1 MRNSG
6 LLDFCAYLENTPLAL
21 AIQDSF
27 WIVPV
32 MQTLHILSI
41 SALLVSALMINLRVL
56 NIISKSDLISAVV
69 SRYIN
74 IIWLA
79 LPVLLISGSILIVGE
94 PARSLANPAF
104 QMKMVMLIA
113 VIFMTIGIQRMA
125 STINDQMQAKGI
137 IKLLAALSVLL
148 WLGIVAC
155 GRWIAYT

>member
-21 AIQDSF
+21 TIQGSF
-27 WIVPV
+27 WIVPL

-41 SALLVSALMINLRVL
+41 SALLISALMMNLRML
-56 NIISKSDLISAVV
+56 NIVGKSDVISVV
-69 SRYIN
+69 ISRYIH
-74 IIWLA
+74 IIWFA
-79 LPVLLISGSILIVGE
+79 LPVLLISGGILIVGE

-113 VIFMTIGIQRMA
+113 VIGITVGIQRIG
-125 STINDQMQAKGI
+125 STGNDQMQAKGI
-137 IKLLAALSVLL
+137 VQLLAVLAVLL